1 MLGASELEKAL
12 KRLVDKPPG
21 WSAFDKRPAVGG
33 RPGAVTTG
41 RPASAGQSGA
51 AVALEE
57 SDYALREYWAPRT
70 LQSSDGLFVWHEEPI
85 KRIVLT
91 DGVPFLFADPPIT

>member
-1 MLGASELEKAL
+1 MAGASELEKAV
-12 KRLVDKPPG
+12 KRLVDKQPG
-21 WSAFDKRPAVGG
+21 WKAFDKRPAVGG

-41 RPASAGQSGA
+41 RPASAGQTTGA
-51 AVALEE
+51 VVLEE
-57 SDYALREYWAPRT
+57 TDYALREYWAPRT

-91 DGVPFLFADPPIT
+91 DGAQFLFDDPPIA